1 MFGIM
6 GLLYKLEVSDLS
18 LPYKSTDACCFIRAG
33 E

>member
-18 LPYKSTDACCFIRAG
+18 LRYKPAGACCFIRAG
-33 E
+33 G